1 MVRGTIR
8 LLWKKRLPARSFELP
23 RQRIRR
29 LPQRRLR
36 FHDPPELYPKLDN
49 ALYFCC
55 ESSTISNERRKKQQ
69 QYSASAPGSYGED
82 NQSVVPVK
90 NVEVRS
96 NIPVF
101 ERGLFATKNLAC
113 GDLVIEERP
122 FMKFGWDR
130 LTERDDPRN
139 MVKRF
144 KLENVQPEFRWLA
157 SCIIEAFAL
166 AKRQGTNDPLELAE
180 FKSLSRAQNPLQEH
194 IEALRRQILPV
205 VHRNFNKKY
214 QMDQLLQLYSKVM
227 SNAYRD
233 GVYQTIS
240 IINHSCLP
248 NVCWRPFQTAS
259 GQLVFSK
266 MSIVALFPIT
276 KGEQIFINY
285 SDYEGFDLS
294 IPGSLGVRCANDP
307 DDFNATISC
316 LCCAGREES
325 ALRKSFD
332 SSA

>member
-1 MVRGTIR
+1 
-8 LLWKKRLPARSFELP
+8 LPARSFELP

-29 LPQRRLR
+29 LPQRSLR
-36 FHDPPELYPKLDN
+36 FHDPPELYPKSES
-49 ALYFCC
+49 AVYFCC
-55 ESSTISNERRKKQQ
+55 ESSTLSKERRKEQQ
-69 QYSASAPGSYGED
+69 LYSASALRSNGKG
-82 NQSVVPVK
+82 NQLVVPVN

-101 ERGLFATKNLAC
+101 GRGLFATKNLAA
-113 GDLVIEERP
+113 GDMVIEERP

-130 LTERDDPRN
+130 LTAHDDPRN

-144 KLENVQPEFRWLA
+144 KLENVQPEYRWLA

-166 AKRQGTNDPLELAE
+166 ARRQGSNDPLELAE
-180 FKSLSRAQNPLQEH
+180 FMSLSRNQNLLQEH
-194 IEALRRQILPV
+194 TEALGRQILPV
-205 VHRNFNKKY
+205 VHRNFNKNY
-214 QMDQLLQLYSKVM
+214 LQDQLLQLYSKIM

-259 GQLVFSK
+259 GRLVSSQT
-266 MSIVALFPIT
+266 SIVALTPIT

-285 SDYEGFDLS
+285 SDYDGFDLS

-307 DDFNATISC
+307 EDFNATISC

-325 ALRKSFD
+325 ALRKTFD
-332 SSA
+332 SSE